1 VKATYLHRFSKEEDE
16 PSAKILLLFLVCFLM
31 GLLLFAQDKA
41 HLAEELGFQMCTL
54 ILSSGFFLSCEN
66 TT

>member
-1 VKATYLHRFSKEEDE
+1 
-16 PSAKILLLFLVCFLM
+16 VCFLM